1 MSSISLFTNST
12 TAANEETAASQAVQ
26 KVNDP
31 AADASQDTVDLSEQA
46 QAKLLYQ
53 QGQSVAEIAAQMG
66 TNTTTIN
73 GYLGLMLQAELQQA
87 LRSINVVG

>member
-12 TAANEETAASQAVQ
+12 TATNEEKVANQAVQ

-66 TNTTTIN
+66 TSTTAVN
-73 GYLGLMLQAELQQA
+73 GYLGLLLQQELQQA
-87 LRSINVVG
+87 LKSINVVG